1 MPPMSPGA
9 NVNREDK
16 ESKEHKLKDVART
29 LLFQTEGALR
39 PGIEE
44 TPLRFARAWMSY
56 TEGYA
61 TDPAEVLKTFEDGA
75 EGIDEMISVSAI
87 PVYSLCEHHLAP
99 FFGTAHVGYIPDK
112 RIVGISKFVRLVN
125 VFSRRLQVQ
134 ERLTRQIADALY
146 EALRPRGVG
155 VVLRCRHLC
164 MESRGVRAPGTFT
177 MTTALLGCLKDGEA
191 RAEFL
196 ASIKE

>member
-1 MPPMSPGA
+1 MS
-9 NVNREDK
+9 NKEDT
-16 ESKEHKLKDVART
+16 ESKEYKLKQAART
-29 LLFQTEGALR
+29 ILFQTEGAIR

-44 TPLRFARAWMSY
+44 TPTRFAKAWLSY

-61 TDPAEVLKTFEDGA
+61 SDPAELLKTFEDGA
-75 EGIDEMISVSAI
+75 EGYDEMISVSSI

-99 FFGTAHVGYIPDK
+99 FFGTAHIGYLPDK

-134 ERLTRQIADALY
+134 ERLTRQIADALHG
-146 EALRPRGVG
+146 ALKPRGVG

-164 MESRGVRAPGTFT
+164 MESRGVRATGTFT
-177 MTTALLGCLKDGEA
+177 TTTALYGEMKAGEA